1 MSKVQRFGW
10 GLYPKIETN
19 VKQPRSIAE
28 LADMVRSTDSFIPA
42 GQGRAYGDS
51 ALNEKCILSTTSLN
65 RMIMFDDVTGVLR
78 CEAGVT
84 IDEVLG
90 VFVPRGWFIAVTPG
104 TRFVSLGGAV
114 ASDVHGK
121 NHHKVGSFSSCVIE
135 FELLLATG
143 ELIRCSRKENAELFT
158 ATFGAMGLTGI
169 VTTVV
174 MRLEKVETA
183 YIRQKTIKAENLAE
197 VMQAFEATSDWTYS
211 VAWIDC
217 VAKGDEVGRSVLT
230 IGEHAG
236 INEVPQSVNAKPL
249 SLKKK
254 IKLNVPFHFPSF
266 LLNSFTVKLFN
277 KLYYWKSNQGDALV
291 PYDSFFYPLD
301 SILNWNRIYGKRG
314 FTQYQCVIPMQNSE
328 AALKELLQKIADS
341 GLASFLAV
349 LKLFGKQEGLL
360 SFPTEGYTLA
370 LDFPMSSASLLLL
383 DELDKIVKKYEGRL
397 YLTKDVRMSADFF
410 RSSYDADS
418 IARFNTLRLNFD
430 PEKKINSL
438 QSQRL
443 GI

>member
-1 MSKVQRFGW
+1 
-10 GLYPKIETN
+10 
-19 VKQPRSIAE
+19 
-28 LADMVRSTDSFIPA
+28 
-42 GQGRAYGDS
+42 
-51 ALNEKCILSTTSLN
+51 
-65 RMIMFDDVTGVLR
+65 
-78 CEAGVT
+78 
-84 IDEVLG
+84 
-90 VFVPRGWFIAVTPG
+90 
-104 TRFVSLGGAV
+104 
-114 ASDVHGK
+114 
-121 NHHKVGSFSSCVIE
+121 VIE

-143 ELIRCSRKENAELFT
+143 ELIRCSKEENPELFT

-169 VTTVV
+169 VTTVAL
-174 MRLEKVETA
+174 RLEKVETA

-197 VMQAFEATSDWTYS
+197 VMRAFESTSDWTYS

-217 VAKGDEVGRSVLT
+217 LAKGDGIGRSILT

-236 INEVPQSVNAKPL
+236 IKEVPQSVNVNPL
-249 SLKKK
+249 YLKKK

-277 KLYYWKSNQGDALV
+277 KLYYWKSNQGDTLV

-301 SILNWNRIYGKRG
+301 SVLNWNRIYGKRG

-370 LDFPMSSASLLLL
+370 LDFPMSSASLSLL
-383 DELDKIVKKYEGRL
+383 DDLDEIVKKYEGRL
-397 YLTKDVRMSADFF
+397 YLTKDVRMSAEFF
-410 RSSYDADS
+410 HSSYDKDS
-418 IARFNTLRLNFD
+418 LERFNKLRIELD
-430 PEKKINSL
+430 PDKKINSL

-443 GI
+443 GL